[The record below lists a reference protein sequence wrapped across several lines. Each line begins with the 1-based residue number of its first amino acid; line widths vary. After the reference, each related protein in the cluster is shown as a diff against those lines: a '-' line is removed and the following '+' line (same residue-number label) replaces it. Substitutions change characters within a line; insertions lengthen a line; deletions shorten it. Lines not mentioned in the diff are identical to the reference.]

1 MEWGKPDMLYALAAL
16 IIPVL
21 IHLLHLRRYK
31 EVKFSNVSFLSE
43 VKKEARASQRLK
55 HLLVLLS
62 RLIAVAA
69 LVLAFA
75 DPFIT
80 FSNKTGEHSNNIV
93 SIYIDNSPSMEAVG
107 ENGNLLQTSK
117 SRALKIVEQ
126 YSEIDKFHV
135 VTNEFSGSDSRYLTR
150 EECVEKIASIKPSN
164 IARNVDE
171 VMSRAS
177 DNASSIDEHNKI
189 LYYLSDLQKST
200 HKTEGEFIPDS
211 SLSIHFIPSFAN
223 ERPNVWLDSAWFSSP
238 IATTGKA
245 AKLNLRIKHNALS
258 AVEGL
263 SMRLDVNGERKAVGT
278 YNIEPGLSTDTA
290 LIFTFDKP
298 AHYHAK
304 ISIDDTPI
312 VFDNNYY
319 LGFEVVESIKVL
331 QITKDIYSEESKSIE
346 LVCQTNPG
354 SILIDTKKNLPGTI
368 ELSNYDLIISNGL
381 TSPSNGYT
389 NSLVQFVN
397 EGGAVLVIPD
407 TLEFNSRAELLLSEL
422 GLGSGFSWDRIEEST
437 SIAELNVVHPFY
449 DGVFSSTPSK
459 MDLPKSKYALKYGSG
474 VHTERLGTNWNGTNF
489 LGRSRLGKGAAF
501 LLGTPLNDDVSNLTS
516 HALFVPLILRMVE
529 TSRSS
534 EIKSVVLGRENAVTL
549 REEHN
554 RGTDIRIVKED
565 STESIIP
572 EVRTINGVTRLM
584 MGPALTS
591 TGNFSVT
598 YEGEDVLRFG
608 VNADRVESD
617 PKAFDIPTFTNE
629 LESSE
634 WHNAKVLEVNEAN
647 LTTVINN
654 IESGKHLWWYLVLVV
669 ILALTGE
676 TLLQK
681 RWKAAS

>member
-1 MEWGKPDMLYALAAL
+1 MFGDRPGSA
-16 IIPVL
+16 
-21 IHLLHLRRYK
+21 HLLQPP
-31 EVKFSNVSFLSE
+31 E
-43 VKKEARASQRLK
+43 RL
-55 HLLVLLS
+55 
-62 RLIAVAA
+62 
-69 LVLAFA
+69 
-75 DPFIT
+75 
-80 FSNKTGEHSNNIV
+80 
-93 SIYIDNSPSMEAVG
+93 PS
-107 ENGNLLQTSK
+107 
-117 SRALKIVEQ
+117 
-126 YSEIDKFHV
+126 
-135 VTNEFSGSDSRYLTR
+135 
-150 EECVEKIASIKPSN
+150 
-164 IARNVDE
+164 
-171 VMSRAS
+171 
-177 DNASSIDEHNKI
+177 
-189 LYYLSDLQKST
+189 
-200 HKTEGEFIPDS
+200 
-211 SLSIHFIPSFAN
+211 
-223 ERPNVWLDSAWFSSP
+223 
-238 IATTGKA
+238 
-245 AKLNLRIKHNALS
+245 NLRIKHNALS

-407 TLEFNSRAELLLSEL
+407 TLEFNSRAELLLSNL
-422 GLGSGFSWDRIEEST
+422 VWGGFSWDRIEEYVDSWAERGA
-437 SIAELNVVHPFY
+437 SIY
-449 DGVFSSTPSK
+449 DGVFSSTHLNGSS
-459 MDLPKSKYALKYGSG
+459 KSKYAPSMVREYTLR
-474 VHTERLGTNWNGTNF
+474 VGTNWNGTNF

-572 EVRTINGVTRLM
+572 EVRTINATRLRW
-584 MGPALTS
+584 GQRYFYRKFLS
-591 TGNFSVT
+591 
-598 YEGEDVLRFG
+598 
-608 VNADRVESD
+608 
-617 PKAFDIPTFTNE
+617 
-629 LESSE
+629 
-634 WHNAKVLEVNEAN
+634 N
-647 LTTVINN
+647 L
-654 IESGKHLWWYLVLVV
+654 
-669 ILALTGE
+669 
-676 TLLQK
+676 
-681 RWKAAS
+681 